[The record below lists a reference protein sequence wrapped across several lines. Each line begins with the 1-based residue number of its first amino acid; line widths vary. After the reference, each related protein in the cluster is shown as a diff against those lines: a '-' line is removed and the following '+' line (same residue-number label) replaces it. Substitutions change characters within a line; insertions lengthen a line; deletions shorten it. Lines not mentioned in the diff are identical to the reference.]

1 MRFTELELAGA
12 WLIEIEPHR
21 DERGFFARTYCAR
34 EFEEHGLVSMIAQC
48 STSFNAKRGTV
59 RGMHYQ
65 TVPHAEEKVVRC
77 TAGSIFDVIVD
88 IRPDSPMYAR
98 WCGVEL
104 SAVNRR
110 MLYIP
115 VGFAHGFQTL
125 SDNAEVHYLIS
136 AFYEPST
143 ARGLRYN
150 DPTFAIDW
158 PLPISVISAKDE
170 AWPDFCPNG
179 LVQSKNNNFDK
190 NNS

>member
-65 TVPHAEEKVVRC
+65 TAPHAEEKVVRC

-125 SDNAEVHYLIS
+125 TDDAEVLYQIS
-136 AFYEPST
+136 TEHAPAASHGIRWTDPS
-143 ARGLRYN
+143 LN
-150 DPTFAIDW
+150 I
-158 PLPISVISAKDE
+158 
-170 AWPDFCPNG
+170 AWPITEGVIVSERDASFPSMS
-179 LVQSKNNNFDK
+179 L
-190 NNS
+190 